1 MNNQIKLNFSFPKP
15 YEQFSQKN
23 YRTRRKE
30 ELRKRQAA
38 ESLQIPKGVRY
49 DAEKD
54 VNLAIKYILKD
65 KDDDLKILLTKKRC
79 ENLLTKTEL
88 ELNVNTTRRKLSTR
102 RNRNITAKIRLLHLA
117 VIERKFRCL
126 NVMLKVLKEN
136 KRCVLDSILEPIT
149 VFEDSYAVNRDSLN
163 QEVCYIPIF

>member
-1 MNNQIKLNFSFPKP
+1 M
-15 YEQFSQKN
+15 
-23 YRTRRKE
+23 
-30 ELRKRQAA
+30 
-38 ESLQIPKGVRY
+38 
-49 DAEKD
+49 
-54 VNLAIKYILKD
+54 
-65 KDDDLKILLTKKRC
+65 
-79 ENLLTKTEL
+79 LTKTEL

-102 RNRNITAKIRLLHLA
+102 RNCNITAKIRLLHLA

-163 QEVCYIPIF
+163 QEVFYIPIFYLFNL